1 MTTFAAIARA
11 RGVRGAA
18 ALLGMPRST
27 VSRRLAELE
36 QQVGAPLV
44 VRTSR
49 RFGLT
54 ELGHAL
60 LAPCEELED
69 LLRRS
74 DDLVRRATDEPSGRL
89 RVSASPA
96 IGTVLLPDVI
106 AELTGRY
113 PRLSVDVLFSVDYAD
128 LRRGQVDVA
137 LRAGHLDDASDLFA
151 TKLGSDIAGCWASP
165 EYIAPNGVPRVPADL
180 AHHECIVVGMKS
192 HATWSFRKGSREERV
207 DVTGRARVDTS
218 PLALELAVRGVGI
231 VRAASPLADPFVSSG
246 ALVPL
251 LEAYWPDTVF
261 HVVHGGPNP
270 PPPKVRVF
278 IELAKKVAASR
289 FGAPRAPTRHR
300 SPRAEP
306 SPASVG
312 RARRE

>member
-1 MTTFAAIARA
+1 MVDLDPSAMTTFAAIARA

-36 QQVGAPLV
+36 EQVGAPLV

-49 RFGLT
+49 RFSLT
-54 ELGHAL
+54 ALGHAL

-69 LLRRS
+69 LMRRS

-96 IGTVLLPDVI
+96 IGSVVLPEVV
-106 AELTGRY
+106 AELVRLY
-113 PRLSVDVLFSVDYAD
+113 PRLSVDVLLSVDHAD
-128 LRRGQVDVA
+128 LRRGHVDVA
-137 LRAGHLDDASDLFA
+137 LRAGALDDASDLFA
-151 TKLGSDIAGCWASP
+151 TRLGSNIAGCWASP
-165 EYIAPNGVPRVPADL
+165 EYVALRGVPRAPADL

-192 HATWSFRKGSREERV
+192 QSTWSFRKGAREERI
-207 DVTGRARVDTS
+207 DVTGRVRVDTS
-218 PLALELAVRGVGI
+218 PLAVDLATRGVGI
-231 VRAASPLADPFVSSG
+231 VRAARPLAAPHESSG
-246 ALVPL
+246 ALVPI
-251 LEAYWPDTVF
+251 LEPYWPETVF

-278 IELAKKVAASR
+278 LELAKKVATSL
-289 FGAPRAPTRHR
+289 FT
-300 SPRAEP
+300 SPRRLSIP
-306 SPASVG
+306 HGGS
-312 RARRE
+312 R

>member
-1 MTTFAAIARA
+1 MVDLDPSAMTTFAAIARA

-36 QQVGAPLV
+36 EQVGAPLV

-69 LLRRS
+69 LMRRS

-106 AELTGRY
+106 AELVRRY
-113 PRLSVDVLFSVDYAD
+113 PRLSVDVSLSVDHAD
-128 LRRGQVDVA
+128 LRRGHVDVA
-137 LRAGHLDDASDLFA
+137 LRAGLLDDASDLFA
-151 TKLGSDIAGCWASP
+151 TRLGANIAGCWASP
-165 EYIAPNGVPRVPADL
+165 AYTARRGVPRVPADL
-180 AHHECIVVGMKS
+180 ADHECVVVGMKS
-192 HATWSFRKGSREERV
+192 QATWSFRKGSREERIE
-207 DVTGRARVDTS
+207 VTGRARVDTS

-231 VRAASPLADPFVSSG
+231 VRAATPLAGPFVSSG
-246 ALVPL
+246 ALVPI
-251 LEAYWPDTVF
+251 LEPYWIDTVF
-261 HVVHGGPNP
+261 HAVHGGPHP

-278 IELAKKVAASR
+278 LDLAKKVAASL
-289 FGAPRAPTRHR
+289 FGASRG
-300 SPRAEP
+300 P
-306 SPASVG
+306 SKSSVVNFDQS
-312 RARRE
+312 R